1 VGPYAFYRYIVQLSP
16 LAAIVTAWLIG
27 EAVAWADRR
36 FAGRLPTSL
45 LATAAAAFLSFC
57 PLISNVVN
65 YPLDPLFKNINIA
78 PTGRFLRPEWKIL
91 WEEVFNPPLDPNR
104 IIVEKLKRE
113 ALPADE
119 ILINYEDIP
128 LMFYLDN
135 PIRGGISCFRVEDSS
150 RIPPRFFVYR
160 RSANFVFEPP
170 FIREMNRYMWQRD
183 RSNAPD
189 VIWGNIPE
197 PEMRPQLET
206 SLVEDIIFGKNLGPL
221 TQ

>member
-1 VGPYAFYRYIVQLSP
+1 
-16 LAAIVTAWLIG
+16 
-27 EAVAWADRR
+27 
-36 FAGRLPTSL
+36 
-45 LATAAAAFLSFC
+45 
-57 PLISNVVN
+57 LISNVVN